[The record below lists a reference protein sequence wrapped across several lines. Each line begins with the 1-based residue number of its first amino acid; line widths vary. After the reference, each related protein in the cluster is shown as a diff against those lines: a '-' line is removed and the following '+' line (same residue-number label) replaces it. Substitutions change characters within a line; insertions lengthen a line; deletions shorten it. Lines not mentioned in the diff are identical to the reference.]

1 MFSEDDRKT
10 KNWRSAKRLLRK
22 TRNKRDRLL
31 RKLERGNFDQ
41 KDKLQLMHD
50 ITDAKVQVSV
60 LELRIGDKPE

>member
-1 MFSEDDRKT
+1 MFTEEDRKT
-10 KNWRSAKRLLRK
+10 KNWRNAKRFLRK
-22 TRNKRDRLL
+22 IRNKRDRLL
-31 RKLERGNFDQ
+31 KKLERGNFET